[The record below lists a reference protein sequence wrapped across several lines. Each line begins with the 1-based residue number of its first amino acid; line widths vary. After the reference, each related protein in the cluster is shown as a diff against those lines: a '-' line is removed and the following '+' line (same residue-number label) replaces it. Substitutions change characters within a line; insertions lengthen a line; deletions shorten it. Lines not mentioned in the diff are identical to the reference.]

1 MKLGDAGEAF
11 FVEEC
16 SEENF
21 PTELATSPIPSFEM
35 LLDNGIKEL
44 HQAAAEEVGNCLSEV
59 SQLVCMHQNNKNLTP
74 PPPLYAHVHLLQP
87 PLCICTLT
95 NLNYPPPH
103 F

>member
-44 HQAAAEEVGNCLSEV
+44 HQAAAEEVGNCLRG
-59 SQLVCMHQNNKNLTP
+59 QKIVCMHQNNKNLTLSP
-74 PPPLYAHVHLLQP
+74 IV
-87 PLCICTLT
+87 CTCTLAT
-95 NLNYPPPH
+95 TSPLHMHSY
-103 F
+103 